1 MLKHTIN
8 VQDRRRVRMVRK
20 QKIYLKIIPFPCCLT
35 ASSKLFCASCGSCG
49 SYVPPRMIR
58 GIFLVKITLL
68 TIRIALIR
76 RMIPFLKGKQFHIDI
91 SSLNTA
97 TWNVIGNLK
106 STLYDDIKRKK
117 KK

>member
-1 MLKHTIN
+1 MWFLRATTYDKTHFFC
-8 VQDRRRVRMVRK
+8 QDYPANN
-20 QKIYLKIIPFPCCLT
+20 QNCL
-35 ASSKLFCASCGSCG
+35 
-49 SYVPPRMIR
+49 V
-58 GIFLVKITLL
+58 
-68 TIRIALIR
+68 R

>member
-1 MLKHTIN
+1 MW
-8 VQDRRRVRMVRK
+8 
-20 QKIYLKIIPFPCCLT
+20 
-35 ASSKLFCASCGSCG
+35 
-49 SYVPPRMIR
+49 
-58 GIFLVKITLL
+58 FLRATTYDKTHFFVKITLL

-76 RMIPFLKGKQFHIDI
+76 RMILFLKGKQFHIDI

-117 KK
+117 KNRFL

>member
-1 MLKHTIN
+1 
-8 VQDRRRVRMVRK
+8 MVRK
-20 QKIYLKIIPFPCCLT
+20 QKIFLKIIPLPCCLT
-35 ASSKLFCASCGSCG
+35 ASNKLVCASVFFKFQSRFQRNQFSCG

-58 GIFLVKITLL
+58 RIFFVKITLL

-106 STLYDDIKRKK
+106 STLYDDVKRKK